1 MEEKDDLIRK
11 FIIEGFPS
19 DNINW
24 MDAQASAVLAAKE
37 LQKEIDRLNH
47 SMPLSYSL
55 DMETLDKMIDDE
67 EMENEI
73 LAQADDDLNN
83 TVLTKDVIDG
93 LIAKI
98 NASGTTITH
107 PTPPKTDTYKL
118 TKEGAYFVYWLMMNY
133 DFILDKGFKPKESP
147 ASNLIHSR
155 LKSGGAWARTIIRKG
170 EYNEWDRI
178 FLNNIKEW
186 LKDFGWVYRKPEI
199 NEHNDLYEY
208 IEKLPS

>member
-1 MEEKDDLIRK
+1 MEEKDEDLIKK
-11 FIIEGFPS
+11 FIRGGFTS

-24 MDAQASAVLAAKE
+24 MDVQASAVLAAKE

-67 EMENEI
+67 ETENEV
-73 LAQADDDLNN
+73 LAQADDDLTN
-83 TVLTKDVIDG
+83 TVLTKDLIDD

-98 NASGTTITH
+98 NTNTKPS
-107 PTPPKTDTYKL
+107 PTPPSTDTYRL
-118 TKEGAYFVYWLMMNY
+118 TKDGAYFIYWLMMNY

-155 LKSGGAWARTIIRKG
+155 LKSGGGWVRHIIRKG
-170 EYNEWDRI
+170 MYNEMDRI

-186 LKDFGWVYRKPEI
+186 LKDFGWVYRKPDI

>member
-1 MEEKDDLIRK
+1 MEEKDEDLIKK
-11 FIIEGFPS
+11 FIRGGFTS

-24 MDAQASAVLAAKE
+24 MDVQASAVMAAIE
-37 LQKEIDRLNH
+37 LQKEIDRYNISTPSSH
-47 SMPLSYSL
+47 SF
-55 DMETLDKMIDDE
+55 DAMIDDDE
-67 EMENEI
+67 VSNKVLNQI
-73 LAQADDDLNN
+73 DDDLTN
-83 TVLTKDVIDG
+83 TVLTKDLIDD

-98 NASGTTITH
+98 NTNTKPS
-107 PTPPKTDTYKL
+107 PTPPSTDTYKL
-118 TKEGAYFVYWLMMNY
+118 TKDGAYFIYWLMMNY

-155 LKSGGAWARTIIRKG
+155 LKSGGGWVRHIIRKG
-170 EYNEWDRI
+170 MYNEMDRI

-186 LKDFGWVYRKPEI
+186 LKDFGWVYRKPDI

>member
-1 MEEKDDLIRK
+1 MEEKDEDLIKK
-11 FIIEGFPS
+11 FIRGGFTS

-24 MDAQASAVLAAKE
+24 MDVQSSAVMAAIE

-67 EMENEI
+67 ETENEV
-73 LAQADDDLNN
+73 LAQADDDLTN
-83 TVLTKDVIDG
+83 TVLTKDLIDD

-98 NASGTTITH
+98 NTNTKPSPI
-107 PTPPKTDTYKL
+107 PPSTDTYKL
-118 TKEGAYFVYWLMMNY
+118 TKDGAYFIYWLMMNY

-155 LKSGGAWARTIIRKG
+155 LKSGGGWVRHIIRKG
-170 EYNEWDRI
+170 VYNEMDRI

-186 LKDFGWVYRKPEI
+186 LKDFGWVYRKPDI

-208 IEKLPS
+208 IEKLPN

>member
-24 MDAQASAVLAAKE
+24 MDVQASAILAAKQ
-37 LQKEIDRLNH
+37 LQDEIDRYNMSTPSSH
-47 SMPLSYSL
+47 SF
-55 DMETLDKMIDDE
+55 DDMIDDDDIS
-67 EMENEI
+67 NKI
-73 LAQADDDLNN
+73 LGQIDDDLND

-118 TKEGAYFVYWLMMNY
+118 TKDGAYFIYWLMMNY

-155 LKSGGAWARTIIRKG
+155 LKSGGGWVRHIIRKG
-170 EYNEWDRI
+170 MYNEMDRI

-186 LKDFGWVYRKPEI
+186 LKDFGWVYRKPDI